1 MKKLSSILLILCV
14 LLLGCQRQNPLVYN
28 VNKSDELREYESESE
43 EESRFAESLAQKESM
58 KEAESL
64 AAAEAAVWTK
74 KLPQK
79 TATRVKG
86 IYLTAV
92 TAGSSRMQDI
102 IGHIDETELNAVVID
117 ILGDKGRIE
126 YQMSSPLIDEIGS
139 QEDTIPDLPSLMKTL
154 KAHGIYTIARIVTF
168 RDPYLATVKPEW
180 MNHNADG
187 SVFTDNSGMAWV
199 DPYNRDAWEYKV
211 QVAEQCA
218 DAGFDEIQFDYVRF
232 CTERGMNGVVYPEE
246 ETQGMDKTDI
256 ITEFVRFAS
265 DRLAAK
271 NVFMSTDVFGTIIGS
286 YVDTVSVGQDYP
298 VMAGA
303 VDYMCPMIYPSHYGN
318 GNFGLEV
325 PDLEPYKA
333 ILGACNASRKDLALD
348 YTDGVHQAIVR
359 PWLQGFTASWLQSFK
374 RYGAA
379 EIRQQIQAVYDAG
392 YDEWIIWNASNEYDW
407 SAYLSD
413 EQAAQEDQ
421 QIKAKRAADAQ
432 AAIDASRAAEE
443 SEAASRAAA
452 LESIAQS
459 KEDAANAIETAAESS
474 EN

>member
-154 KAHGIYTIARIVTF
+154 KEHGIYTIARIVTF

-187 SVFTDNSGMAWV
+187 SVFTDNSGI
-199 DPYNRDAWEYKV
+199 DRKS
-211 QVAEQCA
+211 
-218 DAGFDEIQFDYVRF
+218 
-232 CTERGMNGVVYPEE
+232 VV
-246 ETQGMDKTDI
+246 
-256 ITEFVRFAS
+256 
-265 DRLAAK
+265 
-271 NVFMSTDVFGTIIGS
+271 
-286 YVDTVSVGQDYP
+286 
-298 VMAGA
+298 
-303 VDYMCPMIYPSHYGN
+303 
-318 GNFGLEV
+318 
-325 PDLEPYKA
+325 
-333 ILGACNASRKDLALD
+333 
-348 YTDGVHQAIVR
+348 
-359 PWLQGFTASWLQSFK
+359 
-374 RYGAA
+374 
-379 EIRQQIQAVYDAG
+379 
-392 YDEWIIWNASNEYDW
+392 
-407 SAYLSD
+407 
-413 EQAAQEDQ
+413 
-421 QIKAKRAADAQ
+421 
-432 AAIDASRAAEE
+432 
-443 SEAASRAAA
+443 
-452 LESIAQS
+452 
-459 KEDAANAIETAAESS
+459 
-474 EN
+474 